1 VAVVLTVTAPGP
13 AALAELWAR
22 LGGHHAHVDI
32 VGDDISIH
40 VDLTPPQP
48 EPDQADD
55 HDGHTVDVGEVEVSE
70 PAAEVVAIDR
80 KARQQHPTGTTL
92 AAQILDLFHSEPATE
107 FTPSDVLDHLDATY
121 GGISGTIATLVRN
134 GKIQRVGRGQY
145 KGQSLPVTKKE
156 LEMYTNPEPWSTVD
170 ALMFWAIIAM
180 IIGLILYIRAVL
192 LRRGQR

>member
-1 VAVVLTVTAPGP
+1 MAVVLTGTAPGP

-48 EPDQADD
+48 EPVEDPVVGSFDDELADLGHEELEDQADD
-55 HDGHTVDVGEVEVSE
+55 HDGHTVDVG
-70 PAAEVVAIDR
+70 AAEVSQPAAAAVAIDR
-80 KARQQHPTGTTL
+80 TARPPHPTGTTL

-107 FTPSDVLDHLDATY
+107 FTPSDVLDHLDATGATY

-134 GKIQRVGRGQY
+134 GKIQRVGFRQY
-145 KGQSLPVTKKE
+145 KAGAAS
-156 LEMYTNPEPWSTVD
+156 
-170 ALMFWAIIAM
+170 
-180 IIGLILYIRAVL
+180 
-192 LRRGQR
+192 

>member
-1 VAVVLTVTAPGP
+1 MAVVLTVTAPGP

-48 EPDQADD
+48 EPVEDPVVGSFDDELADLGHEELEDQADEPED
-55 HDGHTVDVGEVEVSE
+55 QVDDIAEQEPE

-92 AAQILDLFHSEPATE
+92 AAQILDLFNSEPATE
-107 FTPSDVLDHLDATY
+107 FTPSDVLDHLYATGATY

-134 GKIQRVGRGQY
+134 GKIQRVGRGKY
-145 KGQSLPVTKKE
+145 KAGAAS
-156 LEMYTNPEPWSTVD
+156 
-170 ALMFWAIIAM
+170 
-180 IIGLILYIRAVL
+180 
-192 LRRGQR
+192 

>member
-1 VAVVLTVTAPGP
+1 MAVVLTVTAPGP

-40 VDLTPPQP
+40 VDLTPPDPDP
-48 EPDQADD
+48 EMDD
-55 HDGHTVDVGEVEVSE
+55 DAVVGSFGDALVDALLDVLLDGHTVDVGEVEVSE

-80 KARQQHPTGTTL
+80 KARAEHPTGTTL

-107 FTPSDVLDHLDATY
+107 FTPSDVLDHLDATGATY

-134 GKIQRVGRGQY
+134 GKIQRVGRGKY
-145 KGQSLPVTKKE
+145 KAGAAS
-156 LEMYTNPEPWSTVD
+156 
-170 ALMFWAIIAM
+170 
-180 IIGLILYIRAVL
+180 
-192 LRRGQR
+192 